1 MAKLAEELGVK
12 IYCGEEYAV
21 SRILVDSASDINGYP
36 PTPPI

>member
-21 SRILVDSASDINGYP
+21 SRILVDSTSDNGYP
-36 PTPPI
+36 TTPPK